1 LLDEKRPSH
10 WLTCLPTEL
19 DALLTMSGSAISL
32 DELSEQTR
40 KRAVRIA
47 PGRVIL
53 CLRKKSG
60 EVVFAMPGVC
70 DGLTLQFSGKS
81 EDVAKLAAS
90 LRVVAKLRK

>member
-1 LLDEKRPSH
+1 
-10 WLTCLPTEL
+10 
-19 DALLTMSGSAISL
+19 M
-32 DELSEQTR
+32 
-40 KRAVRIA
+40 RIA